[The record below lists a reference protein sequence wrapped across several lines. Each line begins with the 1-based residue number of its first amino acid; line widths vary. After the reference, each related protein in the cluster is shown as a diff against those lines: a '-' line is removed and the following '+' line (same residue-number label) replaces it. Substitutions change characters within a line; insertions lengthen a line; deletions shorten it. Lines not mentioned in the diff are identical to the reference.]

1 MTTLRSTR
9 MTWYRTRMLR
19 VIVLLFAAVT
29 CVFGQT
35 TIAANP
41 ESIEAGASVT
51 LTWSSDATT
60 AFLDGIGAVPPSGST
75 TVSPRASSTYTL
87 VTQGVKGIHYASVR
101 VEVTGERGVSAFPD
115 PDDFPRGV
123 SDRRNAIRY
132 TDFLDVTFRTLQDG
146 LKFRV
151 RGDHLPRQNFYVFF
165 TDREPRPE
173 FIRPSDRGIRS
184 RRVAYL
190 VRVEEPR
197 SDQAVSFEVK
207 AIVEYQRAA
216 EAKWRPETDQQI
228 VSEIAS
234 RLKEQL
240 LTAKVE
246 HP

>member
-1 MTTLRSTR
+1 
-9 MTWYRTRMLR
+9 MLR
-19 VIVLLFAAVT
+19 VIVFLFAAIT
-29 CVFGQT
+29 TALAET
-35 TIAANP
+35 TIAAKP

-75 TVSPRASSTYTL
+75 TVSPSESSTYTL
-87 VTQGVKGIHYASVR
+87 VTQSVKGIHYASVR
-101 VEVTGERGVSAFPD
+101 VEVTGERGVWLFPD
-115 PDDFPRGV
+115 PDDFSRGV
-123 SDRRNAIRY
+123 SGRRNAIPY
-132 TDFLDVTFRTLQDG
+132 TDFLDVTFKTLQDG

-165 TDREPRPE
+165 TDRESRPE

-190 VRVEEPR
+190 VRIEEPR
-197 SDQAVSFEVK
+197 SGQAVSFEVR

-216 EAKWRPETDQQI
+216 EAKWWPETDQQV
-228 VSEIAS
+228 VSDVTR

-240 LTAKVE
+240 LIAKVE